1 MEREERDA
9 RLDTPI
15 FVCQLSFPGMPT
27 LLHFFEPRYRLM
39 LRRCLEKPSPTF
51 GMIMPPRAAPIPGHG
66 AGAGSEFGT
75 MLEIRSVQM
84 LSDGRSMVETRGTH
98 RFRILEQ
105 ASLDGYMIGRV
116 EHIDDYD
123 DDLAGWAAQDDNGAP
138 SSFHPAHVDTR
149 PPSPQFSLTRIIHR
163 VSPPPDPIST
173 TCSQDSTS
181 SRTSQHFFS
190 TAALLATCHAFLSQL
205 RAGTAPWVVQRLNYT
220 YGPQP
225 PDTDPG
231 AFSFWMGMVLPI
243 DEHEKAKLLP
253 VKSARLRL
261 RMVVGW
267 IEQLNSNWPVLILPS
282 TANAIDRPSRWFT
295 SGCIVL

>member
-1 MEREERDA
+1 MERDERHA
-9 RLDTPI
+9 GLDTPI

-39 LRRCLEKPSPTF
+39 LRRCLERPCPTF

-66 AGAGSEFGT
+66 TSTGSEFGT

-84 LSDGRSMVETRGTH
+84 LADGRSMVETWGTH
-98 RFRILEQ
+98 RFRILEHG
-105 ASLDGYMIGRV
+105 SLDGYMIGRV
-116 EHIDDYD
+116 ENIDDYD
-123 DDLAGWAAQDDNGAP
+123 DDLAEWAAEDGDRAP
-138 SSFHPAHVDTR
+138 SSSNADIP
-149 PPSPQFSLTRIIHR
+149 PPSPPSLLARITHR
-163 VSPPPDPIST
+163 VSPPPSPS
-173 TCSQDSTS
+173 CPQDSS
-181 SRTSQHFFS
+181 SSGTSQRFLS
-190 TAALLATCHAFLSQL
+190 TPALLATCHAFLSQL

-267 IEQLNSNWPVLILPS
+267 IEQLNSNWSVLLLRSAPHVV
-282 TANAIDRPSRWFT
+282 DRPCRWFT
-295 SGCIVL
+295 SGCTVL